1 MIRWAGKGITVVHCG
16 AVHSACSR
24 AVMAAQQ
31 NPLTVPRLFC
41 ASGAYR
47 YIVQSLSQPGA
58 VRILYLVFLPAQPAG
73 DRGITMNENNSLKL
87 QDYIKPF
94 IFGTVSGTVLIL
106 VLFALFAVAITKFSI
121 SAGILSLLV
130 VIAGGL
136 GAFLAGYIASR
147 AIGRKGLV
155 IGLVSGVIFVVILAI
170 SSLASAG
177 SFGGGQSLTKFIVIL
192 AAAALGGVLGVNSKK
207 SRR

>member
-1 MIRWAGKGITVVHCG
+1 MH
-16 AVHSACSR
+16 AVRSQAVLSAE
-24 AVMAAQQ
+24 Q
-31 NPLTVPRLFC
+31 NPPAAPRLFYIY
-41 ASGAYR
+41 GAYR

-58 VRILYLVFLPAQPAG
+58 VGILYIVFLPAQPAG

-106 VLFALFAVAITKFSI
+106 ILFALFAVAITKFSI

-136 GAFLAGYIASR
+136 GAFVAGYIASR
-147 AIGRKGLV
+147 IIGRKGLV
-155 IGLVSGVIFVVILAI
+155 IGLVSGVIFVIILAI

-207 SRR
+207 SHR

>member
-1 MIRWAGKGITVVHCG
+1 MH
-16 AVHSACSR
+16 AVRSQ
-24 AVMAAQQ
+24 AVLNAEQ
-31 NPLTVPRLFC
+31 NPPAAPRLFYIY
-41 ASGAYR
+41 GAYR

-58 VRILYLVFLPAQPAG
+58 VRILYIVFLPAQPAG

-106 VLFALFAVAITKFSI
+106 ILFALFAVAITKFSI

-136 GAFLAGYIASR
+136 RI
-147 AIGRKGLV
+147 IGRKGLV
-155 IGLVSGVIFVVILAI
+155 IGLVSGVIFVIILAI

-207 SRR
+207 SHR

>member
-1 MIRWAGKGITVVHCG
+1 
-16 AVHSACSR
+16 
-24 AVMAAQQ
+24 
-31 NPLTVPRLFC
+31 
-41 ASGAYR
+41 
-47 YIVQSLSQPGA
+47 
-58 VRILYLVFLPAQPAG
+58 
-73 DRGITMNENNSLKL
+73 MNENNSLKL

-177 SFGGGQSLTKFIVIL
+177 NFGGGQSLTKFIVIL